1 MAMGDERIAAVEEVP
16 TDGTLLYTLAEDGD
30 EREAILLKLSDGT
43 VTSFLNYCMH
53 WTDVKLDT
61 GDGAPVRNGDVVC
74 RKHAATFEKD
84 SGLCTHGPCEGAR
97 LDRVEVAVRDGDVYL
112 ADGDYEFVRT
122 GADEDDPVDLST
134 SPGSRLGF

>member
-1 MAMGDERIAAVEEVP
+1 MGDERIAAVEEVP
-16 TDGTLLYTLAEDGD
+16 ADGTLLYTLADDGD

-61 GDGAPVRNGDVVC
+61 GGGAPVRNDDVVC

-84 SGLCTHGPCEGAR
+84 SGVCTHGPCEGAQ
-97 LDRVEVAVRDGDVYL
+97 LDPVSVETRDGDVYL
-112 ADGDYEFVRT
+112 ADDDYEFVRT
-122 GADEDDPVDLST
+122 GVEDDDPADLST
-134 SPGSRLGF
+134 SPGARLGF

>member
-1 MAMGDERIAAVEEVP
+1 MGDECIAAVDEVP
-16 TDGTLLYTLAEDGD
+16 ADGTLLYTLADGGD

-84 SGLCTHGPCEGAR
+84 SGLCTHGPCEGAQ
-97 LDRVEVAVRDGDVYL
+97 LDPVAVETRDGDVFL
-112 ADGDYEFVRT
+112 ADDDYEFVRA
-122 GADEDDPVDLST
+122 GVEDGDPADLST
-134 SPGSRLGF
+134 SPGARLGF